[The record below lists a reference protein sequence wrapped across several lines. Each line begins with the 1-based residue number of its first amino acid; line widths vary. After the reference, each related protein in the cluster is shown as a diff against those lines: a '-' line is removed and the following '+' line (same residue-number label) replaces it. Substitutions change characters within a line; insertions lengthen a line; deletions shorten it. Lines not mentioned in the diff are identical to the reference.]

1 MQHVY
6 LISCFKQLDP
16 NIQFAWAD
24 NIKPFKMII
33 FKYLL
38 SAYSK
43 WYGIGNDCIHDQCFT
58 YEKRNREGK
67 VKGKMER
74 EVEGER
80 GREALDIVSFLP

>member
-1 MQHVY
+1 
-6 LISCFKQLDP
+6 
-16 NIQFAWAD
+16 
-24 NIKPFKMII
+24 MII
-33 FKYLL
+33 FKNLL

-67 VKGKMER
+67 VKGKVER

-80 GREALDIVSFLP
+80 ERKALVIVSFLP